1 MAIQKRQVE
10 LFKDDRFSTI
20 LSDPPWEYED
30 QGTRM
35 SPSYDGEQRA
45 KSHYQTMPLEAIAAI
60 NVARWALPDALLFL
74 WAPNAFVLDG
84 SATYVCRAWGFE
96 PKQIIPWVKTDGAGK
111 PRAVGGHY
119 TGVCTEPLIVA
130 ARGAAASLVTRKMVP
145 GVIIAQLGR
154 HSAKPDASYALIE
167 SITEGPCLELFA
179 RRKYSERWT
188 VMGDQL
194 TGETLGG
201 INRVQSTFNL
211 TDTR

>member
-1 MAIQKRQVE
+1 MTIQKRQVA
-10 LFKDDRFSTI
+10 LFKDDRVATL
-20 LSDPPWEYED
+20 LSDPPWQFQD
-30 QGTRM
+30 SGTRLAPEYAG
-35 SPSYDGEQRA
+35 SQRA
-45 KSHYQTMPLEAIAAI
+45 EAHYQTMPLEAIAAI
-60 NVARWALPDALLFL
+60 NVVRWAKPDALLFL

-96 PKQIIPWVKTDGAGK
+96 PKQIIPWVKTDRAGK

-145 GVIIAQLGR
+145 GVIIAPIGR

-179 RRKYSERWT
+179 RRKYSERWS

-194 TGETLGG
+194 TGDTLGG
-201 INRVQSTFNL
+201 INREQTLFNL
-211 TDTR
+211 LMSK